1 MSSEYYE
8 IRTGHGGLHVHIDY
22 DETGPYRLF
31 TSLSPLGT
39 DISGLTSVV
48 GIMISKYLE
57 TGGDPKRI
65 LKHLNSVKGDRPFG
79 FGAQRVDSI
88 PHAIAIALRT
98 HSAKARED
106 GGAARDGRFRRA
118 KGGLELWDRSSAL
131 YCPDCFSANVAQQSG
146 CTGVTC
152 FDCGHSECS

>member
-1 MSSEYYE
+1 
-8 IRTGHGGLHVHIDY
+8 
-22 DETGPYRLF
+22 
-31 TSLSPLGT
+31 
-39 DISGLTSVV
+39 
-48 GIMISKYLE
+48 MISKYLE

-98 HSAKARED
+98 HLQKHGKMEAPATAVAE
-106 GGAARDGRFRRA
+106 A

>member
-65 LKHLNSVKGDRPFG
+65 
-79 FGAQRVDSI
+79 
-88 PHAIAIALRT
+88 
-98 HSAKARED
+98 
-106 GGAARDGRFRRA
+106 
-118 KGGLELWDRSSAL
+118 
-131 YCPDCFSANVAQQSG
+131 
-146 CTGVTC
+146 
-152 FDCGHSECS
+152 